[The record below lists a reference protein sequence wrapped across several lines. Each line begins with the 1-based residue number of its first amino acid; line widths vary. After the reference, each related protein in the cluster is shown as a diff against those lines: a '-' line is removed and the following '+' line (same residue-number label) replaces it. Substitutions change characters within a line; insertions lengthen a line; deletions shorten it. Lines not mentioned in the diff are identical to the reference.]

1 MAVAAALVAA
11 AQWVWGGEVWSTTHL
26 MLLLLLLLS
35 KSLVI
40 HHVVV
45 LASHLAVPALGRS

>member
-40 HHVVV
+40 HHVV